1 LYITPLYEQIR
12 RFSTNYVRSF
22 IDQSPIK
29 HLWLGTH
36 TENSVLQRTFSNNS
50 KMIFSFAYL
59 DADRTRG
66 VSSDFVSFDESVR
79 GDNTCV
85 LTERGQLPIL
95 QVKPGDVIL
104 SFDRQRRITR
114 DIVTKRNYHGRRT
127 CWRFR
132 LASGDFVDMTSES
145 WLVTNQGWKRAS

>member
-1 LYITPLYEQIR
+1 IFRKLAESGLLTTLVPLLPLLLNLNSKPYHLTDHFPFETIFNTHVPRWLLLKAGRQVSKSTSAAARGVVLANWIPNFKILYITPLYEQIR

-66 VSSDFVSFDESVR
+66 VSSDFVSF
-79 GDNTCV
+79 
-85 LTERGQLPIL
+85 
-95 QVKPGDVIL
+95 
-104 SFDRQRRITR
+104 
-114 DIVTKRNYHGRRT
+114 
-127 CWRFR
+127 
-132 LASGDFVDMTSES
+132 
-145 WLVTNQGWKRAS
+145 